1 MYMII
6 YPQGIALLHIHS
18 HNNTW

>member
-6 YPQGIALLHIHS
+6 YPQGTVLLHIHS

>member
-6 YPQGIALLHIHS
+6 YPQGTALLHIHS